1 MLGSCPPPPVC
12 GLMGAVVQDLITH
25 LAVSLFLRY
34 SEAPPAGQ
42 MGWQWGA
49 LVPKMRALWKQ
60 NPPHRQAVPL
70 QGARCQ
76 EGDVGV
82 RGTPES

>member
-1 MLGSCPPPPVC
+1 
-12 GLMGAVVQDLITH
+12 MGAVVQELITH

-34 SEAPPAGQ
+34 SEASPAGQ

-49 LVPKMRALWKQ
+49 LVPKMRALWEQ
-60 NPPHRQAVPL
+60 NPPHRQAVPP

-76 EGDVGV
+76 EGVVGL